1 MTIETTT
8 QSTKQNMITFWEFV
22 GRLSDSGVD
31 VMDDVEADDPEYYYL
46 RDLRWKARY
55 QEYQEKV
62 RRKLKQK

>member
-1 MTIETTT
+1 ML
-8 QSTKQNMITFWEFV
+8 TFWEFV